1 MGDTKDFLRFTVG
14 DHSVCQLRLSMLAY
28 SSCNCADLS
37 IRSIHALPGCNTQ
50 GLVCNIDANPWMH
63 PTSHGV
69 VEHVNHLEQ
78 FQGVA
83 DQMVCR

>member
-1 MGDTKDFLRFTVG
+1 
-14 DHSVCQLRLSMLAY
+14 MLAY